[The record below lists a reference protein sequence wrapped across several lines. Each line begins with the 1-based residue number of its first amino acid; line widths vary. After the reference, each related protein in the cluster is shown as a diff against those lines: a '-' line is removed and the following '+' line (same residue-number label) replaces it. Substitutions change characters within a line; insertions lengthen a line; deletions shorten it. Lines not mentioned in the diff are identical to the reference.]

1 MLELLVFVCTVLNIV
16 VIVRVTALRRE
27 VRAANSPDRRAETPP
42 EESTVSQLSRA
53 LREEQPEKATPLPSV
68 PPPSPQTDHQPVEAE
83 PTEPDAPRAASPMT
97 ASGSEVKEEAQP
109 TGDYGDYGDRK
120 AEAMPI
126 ATEASSTE
134 SSFAESTSAETAPRE
149 RLEVRLGRL
158 LPIIFG
164 VVAFALAGLWLVK
177 LFVEQGIL
185 GPERRIFGGAL
196 FAIALFG
203 AGEWFRSRVERIASA
218 LVLTASIVGFV
229 TVWSAQRLYGFIDP
243 IPALLLEGALTA
255 ATLFLSRRFGGALS
269 ILGLIAGFL
278 IPALIGLDSLTPL
291 SLFGLL
297 LLLQGALALDERVQ
311 KSRALGML
319 ALFGSVF
326 WFAAWLWTLS
336 ENGPTEGDYSVI
348 TAAYLLLST
357 FILLPRI
364 LTASFKDRSIVPC
377 SLLIPGSILALAHYR
392 VTADLFP
399 HDQYFAAIGFAIFA
413 ASSLVYG
420 RLTPIARPYTVTPI
434 GLAWVVFHDAAI
446 ASEDRQVMLIGL
458 VVITLISAVFPAII
472 AQKRRDGDLFWS
484 SLATV
489 TIGLVG
495 LHWWY
500 LVPSPDPLLVVRY
513 WEWGGAILIAAVA
526 SLAFAISLA
535 RTRLEPGQPRELS
548 RLEALI
554 PGYAAIFLKLFG
566 VWICFEQ
573 VEIGAIWSLLAVAIA
588 FLDHRVLINTA
599 GPIAAAILFAAGA
612 RLLLNPEVLHYPI
625 GNSVVLN
632 WITWGYGVPALACAI
647 VAHRLSHQQA
657 TSVSKPWLV
666 PALWGT
672 SILLSCALVTLL
684 VRQTFHLEAETLA
697 IRWDEPIVLGEGLAY
712 SITWIVFS
720 AILFA
725 LSLWLR
731 ARGLRF
737 MALTGIVLSVGKVFL
752 WDIRYLEDLYR
763 VASLFGL
770 GLTLFAIGWAYYKL
784 VPSIED
790 EKDESR

>member
-1 MLELLVFVCTVLNIV
+1 MQELLIYTCLLLNIV
-16 VIVRVTALRRE
+16 VIVRITTLLRE
-27 VRAANSPDRRAETPP
+27 VRSAISSDHLAEPP
-42 EESTVSQLSRA
+42 SEESTVSQLSRA
-53 LREEQPEKATPLPSV
+53 RREQLEEETAPHPLV
-68 PPPSPQTDHQPVEAE
+68 PPAIPHADHQPIAVE
-83 PTEPDAPRAASPMT
+83 PIEPDPPRAASPMT

-109 TGDYGDYGDRK
+109 TGDYGDRK

-126 ATEASSTE
+126 ATEASSAE

-177 LFVEQGIL
+177 LFVEQGVL
-185 GPERRIFGGAL
+185 GPERRILGGAL
-196 FAIALFG
+196 FAFALFG
-203 AGEWFRSRVERIASA
+203 AGEWFRSRVERIATA

-269 ILGLIAGFL
+269 ILGLLAGL
-278 IPALIGLDSLTPL
+278 LVPALIGLSSLTPL

-297 LLLQGALALDERVQ
+297 LLLQVALTLDERVK

-319 ALFGSVF
+319 TLFGSIF
-326 WFAAWLWTLS
+326 WFLAWLVTLES
-336 ENGPTEGDYSVI
+336 NPTADGYSVI
-348 TAAYLLLST
+348 ATTYLLLST
-357 FILLPRI
+357 FVLLPRI
-364 LTASFKDRSIVPC
+364 LTVSFEGRPIVPC
-377 SLLIPGSILALAHYR
+377 SLLIPGSIMAFLQYL
-392 VTADLFP
+392 VTFSSFP
-399 HDQYFAAIGFAIFA
+399 QDQNFAAIGFAVFA
-413 ASSLVYG
+413 AASMAYG
-420 RLTPIARPYTVTPI
+420 RYAPAARPYTLTPI
-434 GLAWVVFHDAAI
+434 GLAWVVFYNTAI
-446 ASEDRQVMLIGL
+446 ASEDWQMMLIGL
-458 VVITLISAVFPAII
+458 AIIALISAIFPAVF

-489 TIGLVG
+489 TIGMIG

-500 LVPSPDPLLVVRY
+500 LIPSPEPLLESRN
-513 WEWGGAILIAAVA
+513 WQWGGAIFIAAVA

-535 RTRLEPGQPRELS
+535 RTRLEAGQPRGLS

-554 PGYAAIFLKLFG
+554 PGYAATLLKLFG

-573 VEIGAIWSLLAVAIA
+573 VEIGAIWSLLAVAIV
-588 FLDHRVLINTA
+588 FLDRKVLINAA

-612 RLLLNPEVLHYPI
+612 RLLLNPEVLLYPI

-647 VAHRLSHQQA
+647 VAHRLSHSQA
-657 TSVSKPWLV
+657 TSLSKPWLV

-737 MALTGIVLSVGKVFL
+737 MALSGIVLSVGKVFL

-790 EKDESR
+790 EKDQSR